1 MDGKDCASMFLKI
14 KSLDVMKIVLD
25 EEYPFSL
32 PFPSINPRVWKFNS
46 RTMTVNSNHIYYYGI
61 ISRLDFSFLI

>member
-32 PFPSINPRVWKFNS
+32 PFPSINARV
-46 RTMTVNSNHIYYYGI
+46 
-61 ISRLDFSFLI
+61 